1 MAYAFTTTVL
11 FCLLDKSKEFK
22 DSDDFKN
29 VEELKCCKKL
39 IEIERLIKGTEF
51 STKISEFIKKAASIN
66 TQNEL
71 ELHD

>member
-22 DSDDFKN
+22 DSDDFNN
-29 VEELKCCKKL
+29 VDELKCCKKL
-39 IEIERLIKGTEF
+39 IEIERLIKGSEF
-51 STKISEFIKKAASIN
+51 SMKISEFIKMAASTD
-66 TQNEL
+66 TQNKL